1 MVEMKL
7 CVQKGLRETKI
18 LTIASMM
25 KIWIHCGTLRID
37 TLQDKSY
44 FRGTVRIVTWK
55 NHVEASANRQSVES
69 CLLVV

>member
-1 MVEMKL
+1 MKFWVE
-7 CVQKGLRETKI
+7 KGLEETKI

-37 TLQDKSY
+37 SLQDKSY
-44 FRGTVRIVTWK
+44 LRRTVRIVTRK
-55 NHVEASANRQSVES
+55 NHVEASANRQSVEG